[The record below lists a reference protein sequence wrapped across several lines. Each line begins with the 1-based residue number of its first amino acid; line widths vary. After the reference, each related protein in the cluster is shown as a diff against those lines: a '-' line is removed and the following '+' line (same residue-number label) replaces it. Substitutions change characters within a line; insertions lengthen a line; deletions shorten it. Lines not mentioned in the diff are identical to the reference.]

1 MGDTDISINKQEPIT
16 IGAIVNPSL
25 LWACYPPG
33 VNKKS
38 TYLKHQIDEE
48 LNEYFSS
55 RVNRI
60 PVPPEN
66 LEKHARVSVRY
77 NNLWFRG
84 VVMGRKLDGRKELFS
99 VLLVDVGVEIN
110 DMTDN
115 MIFELPKKIQEYEVQ
130 AFLITLHENHDAAY
144 FKTIIVKENVRHG
157 VLYIT
162 KGKEK
167 INLNQILVN
176 SKLAHDLS
184 CEIDVTKYLS
194 RKSSY
199 HRFVLSILKSE
210 NQRKIPTYSSSG
222 AESIESANISRSTS
236 RVDQVQTVEKSKDF
250 SIPKDD
256 CKSDHPRYHD
266 DFIERS
272 PESRGKTCI
281 YPAGF
286 QLPNK
291 KKSQVQA
298 VETGEDYA
306 IPKDECKNN
315 HARYRDDFI
324 ERSPESRGKTCIY
337 STGFQ
342 LPNKKKSQVQAVETG
357 EDYDIPEDD
366 YIYKNNHARY
376 RDDFIERSF
385 ESRGNDR
392 ISSPGFQLP
401 NKKKSQ
407 VQTVEKSE
415 DFANPKDDCKH
426 NHARYHDGFIER
438 SPESRGKTSI
448 YPAGFQPPNKKKSD
462 HQLVGKESTSKTSLS
477 KLTSRVGQAQ
487 TVDRSEEN
495 TASIDDS
502 KNNDTNYFHNFRENS
517 PEGRARTCIYPA
529 GSQHK
534 NKKENIRQVHGYGAS
549 IQNTDNSNV
558 RIEKTTGLKLVV
570 KSSNNDLKSADSIQ
584 ISLEQNDEKTS
595 LKESMNSSLSSKNEV
610 NLSGD
615 ETVISLSETDNKP
628 RGRIWNN
635 IMAPRNQ
642 SNDDKDASSGEECDI
657 ELPPRR
663 SKATFKEPE
672 QKSKILLMFN
682 KSLET
687 SSSVDCSTDPVAR
700 ACFKGAEDCVT
711 ERNASGH
718 THLSKN
724 TVPDSSF
731 SERVRLAASTLRT
744 ITTPDKV
751 SMLTSLHSFSNAKNV
766 SRNIHAPTQNVFD
779 ASNPSNGEKTKK
791 LATPPRTTK

>member
-1 MGDTDISINKQEPIT
+1 MEDTDISINKQEPIT

-48 LNEYFSS
+48 LNEYLSS

-110 DMTDN
+110 DLTDD

-130 AFLITLHENHDAAY
+130 AFLITLHGIVPLSVEVDISAGKTVLETSRSWGPYQHNVFRNILENHDAAY
-144 FKTIIVKENVRHG
+144 FKTTIVKENVRHG

-184 CEIDVTKYLS
+184 CEIDVTKYLR

-199 HRFVLSILKSE
+199 HRFVLSILKRE
-210 NQRKIPTYSSSG
+210 NQRKIPAYSSSG
-222 AESIESANISRSTS
+222 AEGIESANISRSTS
-236 RVDQVQTVEKSKDF
+236 RVDQVQTVEKSEGF
-250 SIPKDD
+250 AIPQDD
-256 CKSDHPRYHD
+256 RKSNHPGYHD

-272 PESRGKTCI
+272 PGSRGQTCI

-286 QLPNK
+286 QLPNR

-298 VETGEDYA
+298 VETSEDYA
-306 IPKDECKNN
+306 IPKDDCKNN
-315 HARYRDDFI
+315 QARYRDDFI
-324 ERSPESRGKTCIY
+324 ERSPESRRKTCIY

-357 EDYDIPEDD
+357 EDYAI
-366 YIYKNNHARY
+366 
-376 RDDFIERSF
+376 
-385 ESRGNDR
+385 
-392 ISSPGFQLP
+392 
-401 NKKKSQ
+401 
-407 VQTVEKSE
+407 
-415 DFANPKDDCKH
+415 PKDDCKH

-438 SPESRGKTSI
+438 SPENRRKTCI

-462 HQLVGKESTSKTSLS
+462 HQLVGKESTLKTSLS

-534 NKKENIRQVHGYGAS
+534 NKKENIRQVHGYGAL
-549 IQNTDNSNV
+549 IQNTNSSNV

-570 KSSNNDLKSADSIQ
+570 KSSNNDLKSADSVQ
-584 ISLEQNDEKTS
+584 ISFEQNDEKTS
-595 LKESMNSSLSSKNEV
+595 TDESMNSSLSSKNEV

-628 RGRIWNN
+628 RGRLWNN

-744 ITTPDKV
+744 ITTPAEV

-766 SRNIHAPTQNVFD
+766 SRNIHALTQNVFD
-779 ASNPSNGEKTKK
+779 VSNPSKGEKTK
-791 LATPPRTTK
+791 

>member
-33 VNKKS
+33 VNKKA

-48 LNEYFSS
+48 LNEYFSI
-55 RVNRI
+55 RANRI

-84 VVMGRKLDGRKELFS
+84 VIMGRKLDGRKELFS

-110 DMTDN
+110 DLTDN
-115 MIFELPKKIQEYEVQ
+115 MIFELPKKIQDYEVQ
-130 AFLITLHENHDAAY
+130 AFLITLHGIVPLSVEVDISAGKTVLETSRSWGPYQHNVFRNILENHDAAY
-144 FKTIIVKENVRHG
+144 FKTTIVKENVRHG

-199 HRFVLSILKSE
+199 HRFVLSILKRE

-222 AESIESANISRSTS
+222 AEGIESANISRSTS
-236 RVDQVQTVEKSKDF
+236 RVDQVQTVEKSEGF
-250 SIPKDD
+250 AIPKDD

-272 PESRGKTCI
+272 PGSRGKTCV

-291 KKSQVQA
+291 KKSEVQE
-298 VETGEDYA
+298 VETSEDYA
-306 IPKDECKNN
+306 IPKDDCKNN

-324 ERSPESRGKTCIY
+324 ERS
-337 STGFQ
+337 
-342 LPNKKKSQVQAVETG
+342 L
-357 EDYDIPEDD
+357 
-366 YIYKNNHARY
+366 
-376 RDDFIERSF
+376 
-385 ESRGNDR
+385 ESRGNAR

-415 DFANPKDDCKH
+415 DFAIPKDDCKH

-462 HQLVGKESTSKTSLS
+462 HQLAGKESTLKTSLS

-495 TASIDDS
+495 TASIDDN

-549 IQNTDNSNV
+549 IQNTNNSNSRV
-558 RIEKTTGLKLVV
+558 EKTTGLKLVV
-570 KSSNNDLKSADSIQ
+570 RSSDNNLKSADSIQ
-584 ISLEQNDEKTS
+584 ISFEQNDKKTS
-595 LKESMNSSLSSKNEV
+595 TDESMNSSLSSKNEV

-628 RGRIWNN
+628 KGRLWNN
-635 IMAPRNQ
+635 IMAPHNQ

-657 ELPPRR
+657 ELPPRK
-663 SKATFKEPE
+663 SKAAFKEPE

-687 SSSVDCSTDPVAR
+687 SSSVDCSTDPAAR
-700 ACFKGAEDCVT
+700 ACFKGAEDRVT

-744 ITTPDKV
+744 ITTPAKV

-779 ASNPSNGEKTKK
+779 ASNPSKGEKTK
-791 LATPPRTTK
+791 

>member
-1 MGDTDISINKQEPIT
+1 MEDTDISVNKQEPIT

-33 VNKKS
+33 VNKKA

-48 LNEYFSS
+48 LDEYFSI

-84 VVMGRKLDGRKELFS
+84 VIMGRKLDGRKELFS

-110 DMTDN
+110 DLTDN
-115 MIFELPKKIQEYEVQ
+115 MIFELPKKIQDYEVQ
-130 AFLITLHENHDAAY
+130 AFLITLHGIVPLSVEVDISAGKTVLETSRSWGPYQHKVFRNILENHDAAY

-184 CEIDVTKYLS
+184 CEIDVAKYLS

-199 HRFVLSILKSE
+199 HRFVLSILKRE

-222 AESIESANISRSTS
+222 AEGIESARSTS
-236 RVDQVQTVEKSKDF
+236 RVDQVQTVEKSEGF
-250 SIPKDD
+250 AIPKDD
-256 CKSDHPRYHD
+256 CKSNHPRYHD

-272 PESRGKTCI
+272 PGSKGKTCI

-298 VETGEDYA
+298 VETCEDYA
-306 IPKDECKNN
+306 IPKDDYKNN
-315 HARYRDDFI
+315 QARYRDDFL
-324 ERSPESRGKTCIY
+324 ERSPESRRKTCIY

-376 RDDFIERSF
+376 RDDFIERS
-385 ESRGNDR
+385 
-392 ISSPGFQLP
+392 
-401 NKKKSQ
+401 
-407 VQTVEKSE
+407 
-415 DFANPKDDCKH
+415 
-426 NHARYHDGFIER
+426 
-438 SPESRGKTSI
+438 PESRGKTSI
-448 YPAGFQPPNKKKSD
+448 YPAGFQPPNKRKSD
-462 HQLVGKESTSKTSLS
+462 HQLVGKESTLKTSLS
-477 KLTSRVGQAQ
+477 KLTSGVGQAQ
-487 TVDRSEEN
+487 AVDRSEEN

-502 KNNDTNYFHNFRENS
+502 KNNNTNYFHNFRENS
-517 PEGRARTCIYPA
+517 PEGGARTCIYPA
-529 GSQHK
+529 GSQHT

-549 IQNTDNSNV
+549 IQNTNSSNV

-570 KSSNNDLKSADSIQ
+570 KSSKNDLKSADSVQ
-584 ISLEQNDEKTS
+584 ISFEQNDEKTS
-595 LKESMNSSLSSKNEV
+595 EYESMNLSLSSKNEV

-615 ETVISLSETDNKP
+615 ETVISSSETDNKP
-628 RGRIWNN
+628 KGRLWNN
-635 IMAPRNQ
+635 IMAPHNQ

-657 ELPPRR
+657 ELPPRKSR
-663 SKATFKEPE
+663 ATFKEPE

-687 SSSVDCSTDPVAR
+687 RSSVDCSTDPAAR

-718 THLSKN
+718 THISKN

-744 ITTPDKV
+744 ITTPAKV
-751 SMLTSLHSFSNAKNV
+751 SMLTSLHSFPNAKNV

-779 ASNPSNGEKTKK
+779 ASNPSKGEKTK
-791 LATPPRTTK
+791 